1 MRHRLSPWIAAAVL
15 VWATAADDAQ
25 AQTQPVES
33 RLDLLQR
40 ASPVTTRGER
50 KLLLGLA
57 AAGPSWWAVGELGLA
72 LRSGDGGKT
81 WVQVPLPTAVMLTAV
96 TFADERHG
104 WIVGHD
110 GIVLHTADGGA
121 GWKRQF
127 DGNTSNA
134 QMLAALREQ
143 VQRAAAVTG
152 GGDAAKRSL
161 ELAEDRVG
169 DVEAAIK
176 AGPSRPLMD
185 VGFLDPQH
193 GFVVGSFGQI
203 FETRD
208 GGKAWSYIGQRLTNP
223 EGLHL
228 TAIQRMPSGALFV
241 SAEAGVVFRSDDRGQ
256 TWTRLSTGYAGYLYG
271 VVASK
276 SHTLVAYGFNGN
288 VFRSTDNGR
297 TWAPGR
303 KTAAKS
309 IVHAQLLADSRLL
322 LVSQDGQLLLS
333 SDDGASFAAL
343 PKGLKLTRVSKTLI
357 GRQGELLAV
366 GAGGL
371 ILDAASLKDKQ
382 P

>member
-1 MRHRLSPWIAAAVL
+1 MRHRLSPWIAAAAL
-15 VWATAADDAQ
+15 VAATAADDVQ
-25 AQTQPVES
+25 AQPVEP

-40 ASPVTTRGER
+40 SSPATTRGER

-57 AAGPSWWAVGELGLA
+57 AAGPNWWAVGEMGLA
-72 LRSGDGGKT
+72 LRSADGGKT

-121 GWKRQF
+121 LWNRQF

-143 VQRAAAVTG
+143 VQRAAAVSG
-152 GGDAAKRSL
+152 GNDAAKRSL

-185 VGFLDPQH
+185 VAFFDPQH
-193 GFVVGSFGQI
+193 GFVVGAFGQV

-208 GGKAWSYIGQRLTNP
+208 GGKAWSYIGQRLSNP

-228 TAIQRMPSGALFV
+228 TAIQRTPSGALFV
-241 SAEAGVVFRSDDRGQ
+241 TAEAGVVFRSDDRGQ
-256 TWTRLSTGYAGYLYG
+256 TWARSSTGYAGYLYG
-271 VVASK
+271 VVASTGN
-276 SHTLVAYGFNGN
+276 TLVAYGFNGN
-288 VFRSTDNGR
+288 VFRSTNNGQ
-297 TWAPGR
+297 TWTPGR
-303 KTAAKS
+303 KVADKS
-309 IVHAQLLADSRLL
+309 IVHAQRLADSRLL
-322 LVSQDGQLLLS
+322 LVGQSGQLLVS

-343 PKGLKLTRVSKTLI
+343 PKGLKLGRVAKTLI
-357 GRQGELLAV
+357 GAQGELLAA

-371 ILDAASLKDKQ
+371 VLDAASLKDKL